1 MKVPARELNEQEQL
15 REDNIKRN
23 NALLEILFPTTVAA
37 ITTNKTAASSETTIV
52 TNSAPVEVLI
62 YMYTFIF

>member
-23 NALLEILFPTTVAA
+23 NALLEILFPTNVAA
-37 ITTNKTAASSETTIV
+37 ITTKKTAASSETTIV

>member
-23 NALLEILFPTTVAA
+23 NALLEILFPATVAA
-37 ITTNKTAASSETTIV
+37 ITTNKTVASSETTIV